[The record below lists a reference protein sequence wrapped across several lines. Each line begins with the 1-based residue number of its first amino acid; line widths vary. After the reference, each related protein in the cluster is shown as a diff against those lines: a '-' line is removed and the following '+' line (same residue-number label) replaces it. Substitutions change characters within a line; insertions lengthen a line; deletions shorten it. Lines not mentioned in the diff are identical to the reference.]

1 MKTLSLWKISSAHK
15 SIKLKLDELYSNKNT
30 NNELH
35 VACLYNLPSY
45 RTGIGGWIVTFFCYY
60 VLPKTYFLSSI
71 FKQLR
76 WTSDSDIFSRTISY
90 INRLIPILNFGT
102 WNAKKHF
109 LYCNKNNS
117 IFQYGGENDKSLSG
131 MFDICSPFFDSG
143 CAIISN
149 IPCRDTDFEAF
160 DVTKPNRGILWS
172 YFAADQVLVMTIS
185 TDGDSEKTMEEMQK
199 IFETQKT
206 ISKKYNCKQTYIIG
220 DFKRDIIFD
229 RHLQNHLIDG
239 FNAMSIDGTS
249 YLIYDYTYTPMME
262 NNLLKINSVL
272 LSSPVHPS
280 TPKDKE
286 QTTNPIMYPI
296 PEIEVLSTSPPP
308 CNTPTE
314 KEKPTDEKETEE
326 DVVANE
332 TLQFP
337 YIIFNYFSSSGKTS
351 PKPSSPEPAASS
363 PQPASSPTSSDDG
376 WSKV

>member
-1 MKTLSLWKISSAHK
+1 MKTISLWKISSAHK
-15 SIKLKLDELYSNKNT
+15 SMKLKLDELYLNKNT

-45 RTGIGGWIVTFFCYY
+45 RTGLGGWIVTFLCYY
-60 VLPKTYFLSSI
+60 FLPKTYILSSI
-71 FKQLR
+71 FKQLH
-76 WTSDSDIFSRTISY
+76 WTSDSDVFSKTISY
-90 INRLIPILNFGT
+90 INRLIPFLNFGT

-109 LYCNKNNS
+109 LYSNKDNS
-117 IFQYGGENDKSLSG
+117 IFQFGGENNKSLSG
-131 MFDICSPFFDSG
+131 MFDICSPFYDSG

-160 DVTKPNRGILWS
+160 DITKPNRGILWS

-185 TDGDSEKTMEEMQK
+185 TDGDSDKTMEEIQK

-206 ISKKYNCKQTYIIG
+206 ISTKYTCKQTYIIG
-220 DFKRDIIFD
+220 DFKREIIFD
-229 RHLQNHLIDG
+229 RHLQNHLTDG
-239 FNAMSIDGTS
+239 FSVMSIGETS
-249 YLIYDYTYTPMME
+249 YLIYDYTYTPLME

-280 TPKDKE
+280 TPKE
-286 QTTNPIMYPI
+286 QTNPIMSPI

-314 KEKPTDEKETEE
+314 KEKPHEE
-326 DVVANE
+326 EVVASNNE
-332 TLQFP
+332 SLQFP

-351 PKPSSPEPAASS
+351 PKPSPTSS
-363 PQPASSPTSSDDG
+363 PPPASSPASSDDG